1 MIKEVKNEYQNSINK
16 NIYNKIINNN
26 SNNII
31 NTQNYNNNHHSEFLL
46 INNNIYHNF
55 NPNIINNQNSKL
67 QISKQ
72 DILIINSLNNEIDVQ
87 KNQINCHYLHHKIIS
102 NPNYSNEI
110 LFPFLFPNMI
120 SLINSPYGNLIYQS
134 FIEILNTKN
143 IFILLKTVNNNFK
156 EISKSSNGTRV
167 IQKLIEK
174 SIKLNQN
181 GNKIIQ
187 KSLTEILK
195 GKITECCN
203 DENANHIIQKFII
216 NIPYPNNNFIFKE
229 IYQNFMNIAITK
241 YGCCVIQKCLLSGIK
256 EQKDKII
263 FLVLQNTFNLIINQF
278 GNYVYQ
284 SVILLND
291 DKVNIK
297 IIEIIFNKII
307 ILCKEKYSS
316 NVIEKLFDIDN
327 ISIKNQ
333 LIDYITNSESKVMEL
348 LTNKYGNYIVQKM
361 ISICQD
367 KNLFFRIL
375 SIIAKNVNT
384 INKISFGNKLIGK
397 LTEKYPI
404 LNKMINS
411 NNNEIIF

>member
-1 MIKEVKNEYQNSINK
+1 M
-16 NIYNKIINNN
+16 
-26 SNNII
+26 
-31 NTQNYNNNHHSEFLL
+31 
-46 INNNIYHNF
+46 
-55 NPNIINNQNSKL
+55 
-67 QISKQ
+67 
-72 DILIINSLNNEIDVQ
+72 
-87 KNQINCHYLHHKIIS
+87 
-102 NPNYSNEI
+102 
-110 LFPFLFPNMI
+110 
-120 SLINSPYGNLIYQS
+120 
-134 FIEILNTKN
+134 
-143 IFILLKTVNNNFK
+143 
-156 EISKSSNGTRV
+156 
-167 IQKLIEK
+167 
-174 SIKLNQN
+174 
-181 GNKIIQ
+181 
-187 KSLTEILK
+187 
-195 GKITECCN
+195 
-203 DENANHIIQKFII
+203 
-216 NIPYPNNNFIFKE
+216 
-229 IYQNFMNIAITK
+229 
-241 YGCCVIQKCLLSGIK
+241 
-256 EQKDKII
+256 
-263 FLVLQNTFNLIINQF
+263 
-278 GNYVYQ
+278 
-284 SVILLND
+284 ND